1 MARNQSDPLF
11 VPDTGEAA
19 SDRLARSLAIEGTL
33 GQAYVA
39 RRGVSVAIANAAGAR
54 FDADWCGR
62 PALLFALYD
71 DEGRLTSV
79 HVRFLH
85 TVRGQDK
92 MQTIGPGGGVFGVG
106 DGCRADPLI
115 IVEGAFDALSLAV
128 CGRSCIATL
137 GRWAP
142 WLPAVCRGRTVLLA
156 FDGNRPGDNEAARYL
171 SLLPD
176 AHLLRLRPPLLCK
189 DWNTALVKRGQ
200 VIVTTWLRDN
210 VGTQQAN
217 IL

>member
-1 MARNQSDPLF
+1 MSRDRRDLLF

-19 SDRLARSLAIEGTL
+19 SDRFARSVAIEGTL
-33 GQAYVA
+33 GQAYIE
-39 RRGVSVAIANAAGAR
+39 RRGISVAIANTAGAR

-62 PALLFALYD
+62 PAVLFALYD
-71 DEGRLTSV
+71 DKGQMTSV
-79 HVRFLH
+79 HARFLQN
-85 TVRGQDK
+85 VRGQDK

-106 DGCRADPLI
+106 EGWRADPLI

-142 WLPAVCRGRTVLLA
+142 WLPAVCRGRTVWLA
-156 FDGNRPGDNEAARYL
+156 FDGNRPGDNEAARYR

-176 AHLLRLRPPLLCK
+176 AHLLRLRPPQRCK

-200 VIVTTWLRDN
+200 GIVKAWLREN
-210 VGTQQAN
+210 VDTQPAN